1 MLIAAVSLRDFRSHA
16 RAELNLG
23 SGITVLAGPNGSG
36 KTNIL
41 EALHFGLTGRSCR
54 TSSDRQVIA
63 HGKDITRVEVTI
75 EDETST
81 RRSVSV
87 ALDRSGNKQ
96 IQVDGTPA
104 DRTDSGFRRPMVNVF
119 LPDRLSLITGS
130 PGGRRAHIDGLAAAL
145 KPSSQGVRAEYNRVL
160 IQRNSLIAA
169 ARLTGSVPSSMS
181 AWNTRLAIAGA
192 ELVTSR
198 QDAVNAVANQT
209 SEIATELGLMGTLE
223 VSLRPGGSSSAEEF
237 EAKLVEQLNSD
248 IERGYTHY
256 GPHRGDLLIRRD
268 GRDVKDHAS
277 QGEKRLA
284 LLSLLLAEREA
295 IAGFREAP
303 QLLLLDDV
311 MSELDARRRELLVRR
326 VSSGGQ
332 CLITATEF
340 EHVPQIA
347 GIEMVRVSLGDSD
360 ERELRVA

>member
-1 MLIAAVSLRDFRSHA
+1 MLIAAVSLRDFRSHG
-16 RAELNLG
+16 RAELKVG

-54 TSSDRQVIA
+54 TSSDRQVIT
-63 HGKDITRVEVTI
+63 HGKDTARVEVQV

-81 RRSVSV
+81 LRSVSV

-96 IQVDGTPA
+96 IQVDGTPV
-104 DRTDSGFRRPMVNVF
+104 DRTDSGFKRPLVNVF
-119 LPDRLSLITGS
+119 LPDRLSLVTGP
-130 PGGRRAHIDGLAAAL
+130 PGGRRAHLDGFAAAL
-145 KPSSQGVRAEYNRVL
+145 RPSVSGVRAEYNRVL

-169 ARLTGSVPSSMS
+169 ARATGATPGSLS
-181 AWNTRLAIAGA
+181 AWNSRLAAAGA
-192 ELVTSR
+192 ELVASR
-198 QDAVNAVANQT
+198 QEAVDAVA
-209 SEIATELGLMGTLE
+209 SYATAIGAELGLLGTLE
-223 VSLRPGGSSSAEEF
+223 ISLRSGGSSSPEEF
-237 EAKLVEQLNSD
+237 EAKLVEQLDAD
-248 IERGYTHY
+248 IDRGYTHH

-295 IAGFREAP
+295 ISEVREAV

-311 MSELDARRRELLVRR
+311 MSELDATRRELLVRR
-326 VSSGGQ
+326 VATGGQ

-340 EHVPQIA
+340 AHVPEVA
-347 GIEMVRVSLGDSD
+347 GVEMVRVSLGDSD
-360 ERELRVA
+360 ERKLRVA